1 MPGTSRQLHYFL
13 DRTMLSLEFL
23 LTSLVVVVTPGT
35 GVLFTVSTGLSQGK
49 TASIY
54 AAVGCTLGIVPH
66 MLAAGLGLA
75 ATLHA
80 GALAF
85 QVLKVLGVLYL
96 LYLAMMTWRD
106 HSAFSVD
113 DRAKPASP
121 LRLIVKAI
129 LLNSL
134 NPKLTLFFL
143 AFLPQFIDADAKR
156 YVLSFSV
163 LSAVFMAMTFA
174 VFVGY
179 GLLAHGFRQLVI
191 ESAAIQTGMR
201 RGFASAFVLMAAKL
215 AWPER

>member
-1 MPGTSRQLHYFL
+1 
-13 DRTMLSLEFL
+13 MLSLEFL

-49 TASIY
+49 TASFY

-85 QVLKVLGVLYL
+85 QILKVLGVLYL
-96 LYLAMMTWRD
+96 LYLAVMTWRD
-106 HSAFSVD
+106 RSAFSVD
-113 DRAKPASP
+113 DHAKSEIPSK
-121 LRLIVKAI
+121 LIVKAI

-143 AFLPQFIDADAKR
+143 AFLPQFINTGSAQYA
-156 YVLSFSV
+156 LNFSM

-179 GLLAHGFRQLVI
+179 GLLAHGFRQLVVG
-191 ESAAIQTGMR
+191 STAIQAGLR
-201 RGFASAFVLMAAKL
+201 RGFAIAFVLMAAKL
-215 AWPER
+215 AVP

>member
-1 MPGTSRQLHYFL
+1 
-13 DRTMLSLEFL
+13 MLSVEFL
-23 LTSLVVVVTPGT
+23 LTSFVVVITPGT

-49 TASIY
+49 MASFF
-54 AAVGCTLGIVPH
+54 AALGCTLGIVPH

-85 QVLKVLGVLYL
+85 QILKVLGVLYL
-96 LYLAMMTWRD
+96 LFLAVMTWRD
-106 HSAFSVD
+106 RSAFSVD
-113 DRAKPASP
+113 DRAKPESP
-121 LRLIVKAI
+121 FKLVIKAI

-143 AFLPQFIDADAKR
+143 AFLPQFINAGSAQ
-156 YVLSFSV
+156 YALNFSM

-191 ESAAIQTGMR
+191 GSTAIQAGLR
-201 RGFASAFVLMAAKL
+201 RGFAIAFVLMAAKL
-215 AWPER
+215 AMP

>member
-1 MPGTSRQLHYFL
+1 
-13 DRTMLSLEFL
+13 MLSFEFL
-23 LTSLVVVVTPGT
+23 LTSLIVVVTPGT

-54 AAVGCTLGIVPH
+54 AAMGCTLGIVPH

-96 LYLAMMTWRD
+96 LYLAVITWRD
-106 HSAFSVD
+106 RSAFSVD
-113 DRAKPASP
+113 DSAKPASP
-121 LRLIVKAI
+121 LRLIVKAV

-143 AFLPQFIDADAKR
+143 AFLPQFIAADTAQ
-156 YVLSFSV
+156 YAMSFIV
-163 LSAVFMAMTFA
+163 LSAVFMAMTLA

-179 GLLAHGFRQLVI
+179 GLLANSFRQLVI
-191 ESAAIQTGMR
+191 ESVPVQAALR
-201 RGFASAFVLMAAKL
+201 RGFAAAFVLMAAKL

>member
-1 MPGTSRQLHYFL
+1 
-13 DRTMLSLEFL
+13 MLSLEFL

-35 GVLFTVSTGLSQGK
+35 GVLLTVSTGLSQGK
-49 TASIY
+49 TASLY
-54 AAVGCTLGIVPH
+54 AAAGCTLGIVPH

-85 QVLKVLGVLYL
+85 QILKVLGVLYL
-96 LYLAMMTWRD
+96 LFLAVMTWRD
-106 HSAFSVD
+106 RSAFRVD
-113 DRAKPASP
+113 ESAKPESP
-121 LRLIVKAI
+121 VRLIVKAI

-143 AFLPQFIDADAKR
+143 AFLPQFISADTAQ
-156 YVLSFSV
+156 YLFNFSI

-191 ESAAIQTGMR
+191 GSPAVQTGLR
-201 RGFASAFVLMAAKL
+201 RGFAIAFVLMAAKL
-215 AWPER
+215 AVP

>member
-1 MPGTSRQLHYFL
+1 
-13 DRTMLSLEFL
+13 MLSLEFL

-35 GVLFTVSTGLSQGK
+35 GVLFTVSCGLSQGK
-49 TASIY
+49 TASIF

-66 MLAAGLGLA
+66 MLAAGMGLA
-75 ATLHA
+75 ATLHT
-80 GALAF
+80 GAVAF
-85 QVLKVLGVLYL
+85 QILKVLGVLYL
-96 LYLAMMTWRD
+96 LYLAVMTWRD
-106 HSAFSVD
+106 QSAFSVD
-113 DRAKPASP
+113 ELAKPDSP
-121 LRLIVKAI
+121 LRLIIRAI

-143 AFLPQFIDADAKR
+143 AFLPQFIDAGTAQ
-156 YVLSFSV
+156 YAMSFSI

-191 ESAAIQTGMR
+191 ESPSVQAGLR
-201 RGFASAFVLMAAKL
+201 RGFATAFVLMAAKL

>member
-1 MPGTSRQLHYFL
+1 
-13 DRTMLSLEFL
+13 MLSLEFL
-23 LTSLVVVVTPGT
+23 LTSLIVVVTPGT
-35 GVLFTVSTGLSQGK
+35 SVLFTVSCGLSQGK
-49 TASIY
+49 TASIF

-66 MLAAGLGLA
+66 MLAAGMGLA

-80 GALAF
+80 GAMAF
-85 QVLKVLGVLYL
+85 QILKVLGVLYL
-96 LYLAMMTWRD
+96 AVMTWRD

-113 DRAKPASP
+113 DRTKPESP
-121 LRLIVKAI
+121 LRLIIKAI

-143 AFLPQFIDADAKR
+143 AFLPQFIDAGTAQ
-156 YVLSFSV
+156 YAMSFSI

-179 GLLAHGFRQLVI
+179 GLLVHGFRQLVI
-191 ESAAIQTGMR
+191 ESPSVQAGLR
-201 RGFASAFVLMAAKL
+201 RGFATAFVLMAAKL